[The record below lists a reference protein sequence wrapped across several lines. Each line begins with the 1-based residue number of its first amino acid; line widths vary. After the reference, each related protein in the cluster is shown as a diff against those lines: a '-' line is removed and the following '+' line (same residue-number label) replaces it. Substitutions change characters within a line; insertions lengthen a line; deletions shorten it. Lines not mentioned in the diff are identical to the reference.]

1 MCIKAEIITV
11 GTELL
16 IGSILNTNAKFLSE
30 RLIDLGVDVVR
41 QVSVAD
47 DMNSI
52 IKELD
57 ISMNEADLIFL
68 CGGLGPTNDDLT
80 REALAKFL
88 NKKIYI
94 DKDAKEKLVLRFEK
108 INKKMTDN
116 NIKQVSLIE
125 GSKKLDN
132 NWGLALGEVND
143 YNGKKIFLFPG
154 PPKEFEP
161 MVDAYL
167 AQNIHENQKIIV
179 RSLNV
184 IGLGESLTEDRIRK
198 LNLEN
203 KYISINTF
211 AHFTQTEIKLI
222 AKGEDYEYISNI
234 MSNSIE
240 KLYDEFKD
248 HIYSD
253 NNQSVEEVLV
263 KRLRDKNLTI
273 SFAESITGGLLAA
286 SITDVAGSSK
296 ILSSSYVTY
305 SNDSKIKN
313 LGVRKETLDK
323 YGAISE
329 QTALEMACGLKNK
342 TNSSVCVSTTGE
354 AGPEPS
360 ETDIGNVFI
369 CIYFSEDNYQLK
381 HFYFPGNRERV
392 RNRTVSQVLS
402 NLLYLINKE

>member
-1 MCIKAEIITV
+1 MKAEIITV

-52 IKELD
+52 IKELN

-263 KRLRDKNLTI
+263 KRLMYKNLTI

-313 LGVRKETLDK
+313 LGVKKETLDK

-329 QTALEMACGLKNK
+329 QTALEMARGLKNK
-342 TNSSVCVSTTGE
+342 TNSNVCVSTTGE

>member
-1 MCIKAEIITV
+1 MKAEIITV

-52 IKELD
+52 IKELN
-57 ISMNEADLIFL
+57 ISMNEADLTFL

-143 YNGKKIFLFPG
+143 YNCKKIFLFPG

-263 KRLRDKNLTI
+263 KRFMDKNLTI

>member
-1 MCIKAEIITV
+1 MKAEIITV

-52 IKELD
+52 IKELN

-198 LNLEN
+198 LDLEN

-263 KRLRDKNLTI
+263 KRFMDKNLTI

-313 LGVRKETLDK
+313 LGVKKETLDK

-329 QTALEMACGLKNK
+329 QTALEMARGLKNK

-369 CIYFSEDNYQLK
+369 CIYFSEDYYQLK

>member
-1 MCIKAEIITV
+1 MKAEIITV

-52 IKELD
+52 IKELN

-198 LNLEN
+198 LDLEN

-263 KRLRDKNLTI
+263 KRLMDKNLTI

-286 SITDVAGSSK
+286 CITDVAGSSK
-296 ILSSSYVTY
+296 TLSSSYVTY

-313 LGVRKETLDK
+313 LGVKKETLDK

-329 QTALEMACGLKNK
+329 QTALEMARGLKNK

>member
-1 MCIKAEIITV
+1 MKAEIITV

-47 DMNSI
+47 DMNAI
-52 IKELD
+52 IKELN

-313 LGVRKETLDK
+313 LGVKKETLDK

-329 QTALEMACGLKNK
+329 QSALEMARGLKNK

-360 ETDIGNVFI
+360 ETDIGNVYI

>member
-1 MCIKAEIITV
+1 MKVEIITV

-52 IKELD
+52 IKELN

-263 KRLRDKNLTI
+263 KRLMDKNLTI

-369 CIYFSEDNYQLK
+369 CIYYSEDNYQLK

>member
-1 MCIKAEIITV
+1 MKAEIITV

-52 IKELD
+52 IKELN

-143 YNGKKIFLFPG
+143 YKGKKIFLFPG

-179 RSLNV
+179 KSLNV

-329 QTALEMACGLKNK
+329 QTALEMARGLKNK

-381 HFYFPGNRERV
+381 HFYFPGNRVRV

>member
-1 MCIKAEIITV
+1 MKAEIITV

-52 IKELD
+52 IKELN

-88 NKKIYI
+88 NKKVYI

-263 KRLRDKNLTI
+263 KRLMDKNLTI

-313 LGVRKETLDK
+313 LGVKKETLDK

-329 QTALEMACGLKNK
+329 QTALEMARGLKNK

>member
-1 MCIKAEIITV
+1 MKAEIITV

-52 IKELD
+52 IKELN

-263 KRLRDKNLTI
+263 KRLMDKNLTI

-313 LGVRKETLDK
+313 LGVKKETLDK

-329 QTALEMACGLKNK
+329 QTALEMARGLKNK

-360 ETDIGNVFI
+360 ETDIGNVYI

>member
-1 MCIKAEIITV
+1 MKAEIITV

-16 IGSILNTNAKFLSE
+16 IGSILNTNVKFLSE

-52 IKELD
+52 IKELN

-263 KRLRDKNLTI
+263 KRLMDKNLTI

-342 TNSSVCVSTTGE
+342 TNSSVCISTTGE

>member
-1 MCIKAEIITV
+1 MKAEIITV

-52 IKELD
+52 IKELN

-263 KRLRDKNLTI
+263 KRFMDKNLTI

-313 LGVRKETLDK
+313 LGVKKETLDK

-329 QTALEMACGLKNK
+329 QTALEMARGLKNK
-342 TNSSVCVSTTGE
+342 TNSNVCVSTTGE

>member
-1 MCIKAEIITV
+1 MKAEIITV

-52 IKELD
+52 IKELN

-263 KRLRDKNLTI
+263 KRLMDKNLTI

-342 TNSSVCVSTTGE
+342 TNSSVCISTTGE

>member
-1 MCIKAEIITV
+1 MKAEIITV

-52 IKELD
+52 IKELN

-198 LNLEN
+198 LDLEN

-211 AHFTQTEIKLI
+211 AHFTHTEIKLI

-263 KRLRDKNLTI
+263 KRLMDKNLTI

-313 LGVRKETLDK
+313 LGVKKETLDK

-329 QTALEMACGLKNK
+329 QTALEMARGLKNK

>member
-1 MCIKAEIITV
+1 MKAEIITV

-52 IKELD
+52 IKELN

-94 DKDAKEKLVLRFEK
+94 DKEDAKEKLVLRFEK

-263 KRLRDKNLTI
+263 KRLMDKNLTI

>member
-1 MCIKAEIITV
+1 MKAEIITV

-211 AHFTQTEIKLI
+211 AHFTQTEIKFI

-263 KRLRDKNLTI
+263 KRLMDKNLTI

>member
-1 MCIKAEIITV
+1 MKAEIITV

-52 IKELD
+52 IKELN

-94 DKDAKEKLVLRFEK
+94 DTDAKEKLVLRFEK

-263 KRLRDKNLTI
+263 KRLMDKNLTI

-381 HFYFPGNRERV
+381 HFYFPGDRGRV

>member
-1 MCIKAEIITV
+1 MKAEIITV

-52 IKELD
+52 IKELN

-222 AKGEDYEYISNI
+222 AKGEDYVYISNI

-263 KRLRDKNLTI
+263 KRLRGKNLTI
-273 SFAESITGGLLAA
+273 SFAESITGGLLSA
-286 SITDVAGSSK
+286 SITDIAGSSK

>member
-1 MCIKAEIITV
+1 MKAEIITV

-52 IKELD
+52 IKELN

-198 LNLEN
+198 LDLEN

-263 KRLRDKNLTI
+263 KRFMDKNLTI

>member
-1 MCIKAEIITV
+1 MKAEIITV

-52 IKELD
+52 IKELN

-263 KRLRDKNLTI
+263 RGLRDKNLTI

>member
-1 MCIKAEIITV
+1 
-11 GTELL
+11 
-16 IGSILNTNAKFLSE
+16 
-30 RLIDLGVDVVR
+30 
-41 QVSVAD
+41 
-47 DMNSI
+47 
-52 IKELD
+52 
-57 ISMNEADLIFL
+57 
-68 CGGLGPTNDDLT
+68 
-80 REALAKFL
+80 
-88 NKKIYI
+88 
-94 DKDAKEKLVLRFEK
+94 
-108 INKKMTDN
+108 
-116 NIKQVSLIE
+116 
-125 GSKKLDN
+125 
-132 NWGLALGEVND
+132 
-143 YNGKKIFLFPG
+143 
-154 PPKEFEP
+154 

>member
-1 MCIKAEIITV
+1 MKAEIITV

-52 IKELD
+52 IKELN

-154 PPKEFEP
+154 PPKEFGP

-263 KRLRDKNLTI
+263 KRLMDKNLTI

-369 CIYFSEDNYQLK
+369 CIYLSEDNYQLK

>member
-1 MCIKAEIITV
+1 MKAEIITV

-52 IKELD
+52 IKELN

-263 KRLRDKNLTI
+263 KRLMDKNLTI

-392 RNRTVSQVLS
+392 RNRTVSQILS

>member
-1 MCIKAEIITV
+1 MKAEIITV

-52 IKELD
+52 IKELN

-263 KRLRDKNLTI
+263 KRLMDKNLTI

-313 LGVRKETLDK
+313 LGVKKETLDK

-369 CIYFSEDNYQLK
+369 CIYLSEDNYQLK

>member
-1 MCIKAEIITV
+1 MKAEIITV

-47 DMNSI
+47 DMNAI
-52 IKELD
+52 IKELN

-116 NIKQVSLIE
+116 NIKQVSLID

-313 LGVRKETLDK
+313 LGVKKETLDK
-323 YGAISE
+323 YGAISD
-329 QTALEMACGLKNK
+329 QTALEMARGLKNK

-360 ETDIGNVFI
+360 ETDIGNVYI

>member
-1 MCIKAEIITV
+1 MKAEIITV

-52 IKELD
+52 IKELN

-198 LNLEN
+198 LDLEN

-263 KRLRDKNLTI
+263 KRFMDKNLTI

-313 LGVRKETLDK
+313 LGVKKETLDK

-329 QTALEMACGLKNK
+329 QTALEMARGLKNK

>member
-1 MCIKAEIITV
+1 MKAEIITV

-184 IGLGESLTEDRIRK
+184 IRLGESLTEDRIRK

-263 KRLRDKNLTI
+263 KRLMDKNLTI

>member
-1 MCIKAEIITV
+1 MKAEIITV

-47 DMNSI
+47 DMNAI
-52 IKELD
+52 IKELN

-116 NIKQVSLIE
+116 NIKQVSLID

-263 KRLRDKNLTI
+263 KRLRDKNSTI

-313 LGVRKETLDK
+313 LGVKKETLDK

-329 QTALEMACGLKNK
+329 QTALEMARGLKNK

-360 ETDIGNVFI
+360 ETDIGNVYI

>member
-1 MCIKAEIITV
+1 MKAEIITV

-52 IKELD
+52 IKELN

-296 ILSSSYVTY
+296 ILYSSYVTY

-313 LGVRKETLDK
+313 LGVKKETLDK

-360 ETDIGNVFI
+360 ETDIGNVHI

>member
-1 MCIKAEIITV
+1 MKAEIITV

-52 IKELD
+52 IKELN

-234 MSNSIE
+234 ISNSIE

-263 KRLRDKNLTI
+263 KRLMDKNLTI

>member
-1 MCIKAEIITV
+1 MKAEIITV

-52 IKELD
+52 IKELN

-198 LNLEN
+198 LDLEN

-263 KRLRDKNLTI
+263 KRLMDKNLTI

-313 LGVRKETLDK
+313 LGVKKETLDK
-323 YGAISE
+323 CGAISE
-329 QTALEMACGLKNK
+329 QTALEMARGLKNK

>member
-1 MCIKAEIITV
+1 MKAEIITV

-52 IKELD
+52 IKELN

-263 KRLRDKNLTI
+263 KRLMDKNLTI

-296 ILSSSYVTY
+296 ILSSSCVTY

>member
-1 MCIKAEIITV
+1 MKAEIITV

-30 RLIDLGVDVVR
+30 RLIDLGADVVR

-52 IKELD
+52 IKELN

>member
-1 MCIKAEIITV
+1 MKAEIITV

-52 IKELD
+52 IKELN

-234 MSNSIE
+234 MSNNIE

-263 KRLRDKNLTI
+263 KRLMDKNLTI

-313 LGVRKETLDK
+313 LGVRQETLDK

-329 QTALEMACGLKNK
+329 QTALEMARGLKNK

>member
-1 MCIKAEIITV
+1 MKAEIITV

-52 IKELD
+52 IKELN

-198 LNLEN
+198 LDLEN

-263 KRLRDKNLTI
+263 KRLMDKNLTI

-313 LGVRKETLDK
+313 LGVKKETLDK

-329 QTALEMACGLKNK
+329 QTALEMASGLKNK

>member
-1 MCIKAEIITV
+1 MKAEIITV

-52 IKELD
+52 IKELN

-263 KRLRDKNLTI
+263 KRLMDKNLTI

-329 QTALEMACGLKNK
+329 QTAFEMACGLKNK

>member
-1 MCIKAEIITV
+1 MKAEIITV

-52 IKELD
+52 IKELN

-222 AKGEDYEYISNI
+222 AKGVDYEYISNI

>member
-1 MCIKAEIITV
+1 MKAEIITV

-52 IKELD
+52 IKELN

-222 AKGEDYEYISNI
+222 AKGDDYEYISNI

-263 KRLRDKNLTI
+263 KRLMDKNLTI

-286 SITDVAGSSK
+286 SITDLAGSSK

-329 QTALEMACGLKNK
+329 QTALEMARGLKNK

>member
-1 MCIKAEIITV
+1 MKAEIITV

-52 IKELD
+52 IKELN

-167 AQNIHENQKIIV
+167 TQNIHENQKIIV